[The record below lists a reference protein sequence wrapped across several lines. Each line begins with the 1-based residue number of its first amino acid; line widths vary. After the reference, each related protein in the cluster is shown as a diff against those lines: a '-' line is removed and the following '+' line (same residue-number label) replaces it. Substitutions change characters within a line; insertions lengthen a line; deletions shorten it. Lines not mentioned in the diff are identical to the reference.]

1 MRHLHSPFHFR
12 HALFALQGADGYVD
26 ALMETARAGA
36 ARANASA
43 SRRPGRAPA
52 PTPAKPGRRCRAER

>member
-26 ALMETARAGA
+26 ALMETARESA
-36 ARANASA
+36 ARANASRL
-43 SRRPGRAPA
+43 RRPRLRAA
-52 PTPAKPGRRCRAER
+52 GAGEAASAFRR

>member
-43 SRRPGRAPA
+43 SRRSRA
-52 PTPAKPGRRCRAER
+52 RASADSGETRPSLPR

>member
-26 ALMETARAGA
+26 ALMETARESAARVPASSLRRPRSRAAGA
-36 ARANASA
+36 SEARSA
-43 SRRPGRAPA
+43 FRR
-52 PTPAKPGRRCRAER
+52 